1 MGVFASRQNGGVEEL
16 DIAPN
21 HAYRYPPKSGC
32 YFGSYFI
39 MGGERFESTQ
49 PEAYLFGENQDL
61 NFLGARPL
69 PFPYPAPQS
78 NEPTKT
84 IKSLVN
90 IRKDSLR
97 LVRILDD
104 EQMDVSSQRL
114 NTTGGSKGTRCSA
127 RLFIF
132 CRSQL

>member
-97 LVRILDD
+97 LVRIAEED
-104 EQMDVSSQRL
+104 ERPEVTRL
-114 NTTGGSKGTRCSA
+114 NTTGSSSKGARCTFVKRSV
-127 RLFIF
+127 RL
-132 CRSQL
+132 